1 MDGREFS
8 TPLGNREFRIS
19 NRPRV
24 TVHAA
29 EIFGVV
35 ENAGSPHNCHVRC
48 NGADPLLTVGQG
60 SAEGRQGF
68 GGGEVAAEAR
78 SPT

>member
-35 ENAGSPHNCHVRC
+35 ETQVRHTT
-48 NGADPLLTVGQG
+48 AT
-60 SAEGRQGF
+60 
-68 GGGEVAAEAR
+68 
-78 SPT
+78 